1 MVNSSLIKGQ
11 RQYNGW
17 KIVFS
22 INRTTRHVQLKSP
35 NETED
40 KQGPDHK
47 GPECE
52 ANIQLKLKL
61 QTNKKRKTQTFTKVN
76 SKWITDLN
84 VKCKAI
90 KLQEDNIR
98 EGLDGL
104 RFLNDFR
111 YDPKGTIHEEKI
123 EILDI
128 FKIKNFF

>member
-1 MVNSSLIKGQ
+1 M
-11 RQYNGW
+11 
-17 KIVFS
+17 
-22 INRTTRHVQLKSP
+22 QLKSP

-76 SKWITDLN
+76 SK
-84 VKCKAI
+84 CKAI

-111 YDPKGTIHEEKI
+111 YDPKDTIHEEKI